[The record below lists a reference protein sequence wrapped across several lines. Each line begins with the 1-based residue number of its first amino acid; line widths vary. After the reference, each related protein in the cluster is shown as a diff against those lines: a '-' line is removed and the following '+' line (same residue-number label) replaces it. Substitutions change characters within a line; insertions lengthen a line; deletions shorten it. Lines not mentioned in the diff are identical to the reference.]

1 MEKFDVYD
9 SDKQNTGIVHSH
21 GYELDEG
28 QYRLVIHVLV
38 FSQDG
43 RLLIQKRRD
52 DDKKWPGKWD
62 VSVSG
67 CAIAG
72 ETGRDAA
79 MREAREELDLEL
91 DLTNARPALTVS
103 FASGF
108 DEVFLVEKDVDIAAL
123 VLQESEV
130 TDVRWATLNEILTMI
145 KNGAFTP
152 FIEDYIKLLFKMR
165 STHDV
170 FA

>member
-9 SDKQNTGIVHSH
+9 IDKQNTGIVHSH

-38 FSQDG
+38 FSSDN
-43 RLLIQKRRD
+43 RLLIQKRRN

-91 DLTNARPALTVS
+91 DLTNARPA
-103 FASGF
+103 GF

-130 TDVRWATLNEILTMI
+130 TDVRWATLNEILDMI
-145 KNGAFTP
+145 KNGEFTP